1 MWISHEYTYALAW
14 RGGMQWGA
22 GGREHFYFLFFLC
35 SVFLAA
41 HGSSLVVTRGLS
53 CPVACGILVPWP
65 GIKPEPPAV
74 EAWSPSHWTTR
85 EFISPFSY
93 LKIKYFTC
101 HLDDMIFLTNQ
112 ATLEETDKYHR
123 QLGKD
128 KVIIRRGSLYIK
140 NKNRITKLKKIN
152 WCQIICWHHEMC
164 LCRNGLISVR
174 NNASRHNTKIL
185 NVNDKRTH

>member
-1 MWISHEYTYALAW
+1 LFFGGGGRRALLIIKKIFFVWRIIALQCGVHFCCTTMWISHEYTYALAW

-53 CPVACGILVPWP
+53 YPVACGILVPWP

-101 HLDDMIFLTNQ
+101 HLDDMIFF
-112 ATLEETDKYHR
+112 
-123 QLGKD
+123 
-128 KVIIRRGSLYIK
+128 
-140 NKNRITKLKKIN
+140 NKSSYVGRNR
-152 WCQIICWHHEMC
+152 
-164 LCRNGLISVR
+164 
-174 NNASRHNTKIL
+174 
-185 NVNDKRTH
+185 